1 MSQEH
6 QPGADQAVLHTHCT
20 HCRLRVLQQQLVAA
34 QQEAGKAL
42 AWRQRW
48 ECAQM
53 HVEDLAAADAR
64 ARQRWHEL
72 VSSYW

>member
-1 MSQEH
+1 
-6 QPGADQAVLHTHCT
+6 
-20 HCRLRVLQQQLVAA
+20 VLQQQLVAA